1 VVNFLAFLGW
11 NPGTEQEIFSLEQL
25 ITAFELEKVHKAGA
39 RFDPDKTKWFNHH
52 YMQQQLDLN
61 LAEQFKTTQ
70 PELAEMDV
78 NYIALAVGLIKERA
92 TFVSDFWDLSHFFFT
107 APIAYDEK
115 ASKKALKE
123 GTADIMTKVIELVNA
138 TDDFTVENL
147 QTNIKGWITD
157 NEIGFGK
164 VMMPLRLALVGALQG
179 PDVFDI
185 MYMIG
190 KTETVKRIENLIKHI

>member
-1 VVNFLAFLGW
+1 LAFLGW
-11 NPGTEQEIFSLEQL
+11 NPGTEQEIFDLEQL
-25 ITAFELEKVHKAGA
+25 VTDFDFSRVSKSGA

-52 YMQQQLDLN
+52 YMQQQLDLD
-61 LAEQFKTTQ
+61 LAEQFKALQ
-70 PELAEMDV
+70 PELADIDV
-78 NYIALAVGLIKERA
+78 NYIALGVGLIKERA

-107 APIAYDEK
+107 APTSYDEK
-115 ASKKALKE
+115 ASKKAIKE
-123 GTADIMTKVIELVNA
+123 GTAELMQKVIELVNS

-190 KTETVKRIENLIKHI
+190 KIQTLKRIAEFQSYIK